1 MVCCGTILQNKEII
15 SAATTT
21 SPPIWQPTSCFW
33 VFQIII
39 TYPKCELIHAHREP
53 TQQEAGLPSEKDS
66 MQAEFLL
73 SWETE
78 SWPTPWQSCPG
89 LSHIGTY
96 PNTSGMGP
104 SHGYNYLEG
113 CDIPSFNWSQ
123 AVIHGLDEFL
133 YFPKYHTLKYNFGN
147 EYQPGSAACLL
158 LQLAELSTLIKNIQT
173 TTSHSWNI
181 WVTQFSW

>member
-1 MVCCGTILQNKEII
+1 
-15 SAATTT
+15 
-21 SPPIWQPTSCFW
+21 
-33 VFQIII
+33 
-39 TYPKCELIHAHREP
+39 
-53 TQQEAGLPSEKDS
+53 
-66 MQAEFLL
+66 
-73 SWETE
+73 
-78 SWPTPWQSCPG
+78 
-89 LSHIGTY
+89 
-96 PNTSGMGP
+96 MGP

-133 YFPKYHTLKYNFGN
+133 HFPKYHTLKYNFGN

-181 WVTQFSW
+181 